1 MAIDI
6 EVGKALVVVNLTG
19 ADRVFALKNGLEIPA
34 QRISS
39 VDVMPRGTVPPGSG
53 TWIRYPGTYIPGLI
67 RHGSYGLGA
76 NREFWA
82 VFRQD
87 DVLVISVDDWD
98 YRRLVL
104 GTGNPAMDAMRLSQF
119 V

>member
-6 EVGKALVVVNLTG
+6 EVSNDLVVVNLTRK
-19 ADRVFALKNGLEIPA
+19 DRVFALKGRLTIPSDKV
-34 QRISS
+34 RS
-39 VDVMPRGTVPPGSG
+39 VDAMPRRDVPPGFG
-53 TWIRYPGTYIPGLI
+53 TWIRYPGTYIPRLM

-82 VFRQD
+82 VLRQD
-87 DVLVISVDDWD
+87 DVLVISVDEWD
-98 YRRLVL
+98 YTRLVL
-104 GTGNPAMDAMRLSQF
+104 GTANPAMDAMRLSRF